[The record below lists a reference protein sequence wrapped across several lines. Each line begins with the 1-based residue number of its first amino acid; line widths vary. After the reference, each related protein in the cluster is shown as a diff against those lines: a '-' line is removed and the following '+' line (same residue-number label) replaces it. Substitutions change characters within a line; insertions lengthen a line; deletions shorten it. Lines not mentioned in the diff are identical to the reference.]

1 MSHKNPI
8 MEYGRTLLHCA
19 AMTGKLEICKYLIE
33 DRVNL
38 HPKDKGECT
47 PLGYAIQYGHLDVCK
62 LIIQNFNDKNPT
74 SKAGWS
80 KAIETGMILLI
91 DQAAAVIFVK
101 FNKLNDERFFINS
114 LNLIRI

>member
-19 AMTGKLEICKYLIE
+19 AMTGKFEICKYLIE

-38 HPKDKGECT
+38 HPKDKEGCT
-47 PLGYAIQYGHLDVCK
+47 PLGYAIQYGHLSVCK
-62 LIIQNFNDKNPT
+62 LIIENFNDKNPT
-74 SKAGWS
+74 SKTGWS

-91 DQAAAVIFVK
+91 DRVAAVFFMK
-101 FNKLNDERFFINS
+101 FKKLNTERFFINS
-114 LNLIRI
+114 LNLFRI

>member
-38 HPKDKGECT
+38 HPKDKGGAT

-80 KAIETGMILLI
+80 KAIETGMILFI
-91 DQAAAVIFVK
+91 DQVAAVIFVK
-101 FNKLNDERFFINS
+101 YAWTN
-114 LNLIRI
+114 

>member
-1 MSHKNPI
+1 

-38 HPKDKGECT
+38 HPKDKGGAT

-91 DQAAAVIFVK
+91 MLFIFSKQTVLTK
-101 FNKLNDERFFINS
+101 ASGNSRQGRLGFNGFLSRGDF
-114 LNLIRI
+114 